1 MMDAEETTE
10 MRLIRCWRSG
20 DRHSGDRLLRRYV
33 PVLHNYFA
41 RRVSGNVDEL
51 VQRTLY
57 ACVEAVTRYEGRSS
71 FKTYLLGIAHH
82 QFLISLRSE
91 AVLAHDGRP
100 RATQPDESPSQ
111 LVAFR
116 EEQYILVSALIKI
129 DPEFLA
135 VLKLFYWGQ
144 LSVEEI
150 AEQLDIPAGTVKSR
164 LARGRAALKA
174 NLESM
179 KLRPALREDALRE
192 LASFFASRNE
202 GA

>member
-10 MRLIRCWRSG
+10 IRLIRSWRSG
-20 DRHSGDRLLRRYV
+20 DRISGDLLLRRYV
-33 PVLHNYFA
+33 PILHNYFA
-41 RRVSGNVDEL
+41 RRVSSNVDEL

-91 AVLAHDGRP
+91 AVLAHEGRP
-100 RATQPDESPSQ
+100 RATPTDESPSQ

-116 EEQYILVSALIKI
+116 EEQYILVSAMIKI
-129 DPEFLA
+129 EPEYLA

-144 LSVEEI
+144 LSIEEI
-150 AEQLDIPAGTVKSR
+150 AEQLTIPTGTVKSR
-164 LARGRAALKA
+164 LARGRAALKT

-179 KLRPALREDALRE
+179 NVRATLRDEALRE
-192 LASFFASRNE
+192 LASFLGSRQDGE
-202 GA
+202 